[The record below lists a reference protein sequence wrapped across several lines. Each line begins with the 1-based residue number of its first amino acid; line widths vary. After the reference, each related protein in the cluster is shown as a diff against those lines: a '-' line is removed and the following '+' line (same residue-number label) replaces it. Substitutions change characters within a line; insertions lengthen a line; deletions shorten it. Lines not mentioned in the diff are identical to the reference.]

1 MMNTTELSPAGTTA
15 QPIGQPIFQPG
26 VAPQRSER
34 AVENVPDAEKL
45 GPQRSGYGMPCAKC
59 RTYYAADL
67 RACPV
72 CKSTERVSPRG
83 ADLPQHTMT
92 MESVPDPAM
101 VEQERERFL
110 REFQSQVQTSPVQ
123 VSSVQVNAT
132 ASYRCSQERN
142 HPGGFGQA
150 SICQGCYDHLQE
162 RVDQM
167 EAAMHMD
174 TKEAAQIVYD
184 AVWADPSDPS
194 RTYQNAAE
202 SLLAELRR
210 RAGIQ
215 LLLGSLQPL
224 PD

>member
-1 MMNTTELSPAGTTA
+1 MNTTELSQAGTTA
-15 QPIGQPIFQPG
+15 QPIGQPMFQPTA
-26 VAPQRSER
+26 APQRSER
-34 AVENVPDAEKL
+34 AVENVPDAGKL

-83 ADLPQHTMT
+83 ADLPQHTMAT
-92 MESVPDPAM
+92 ESVPDPAM

-110 REFQSQVQTSPVQ
+110 REFQSQVQVSQVQ
-123 VSSVQVNAT
+123 VPSVQVNAT

-142 HPGGFGQA
+142 HPGGFEQA
-150 SICQGCYDHLQE
+150 SVCQACYDHLQE
-162 RVDQM
+162 RMDQM

-194 RTYQNAAE
+194 RTYQNAAQ

-215 LLLGSLQPL
+215 LVLGSLQPL